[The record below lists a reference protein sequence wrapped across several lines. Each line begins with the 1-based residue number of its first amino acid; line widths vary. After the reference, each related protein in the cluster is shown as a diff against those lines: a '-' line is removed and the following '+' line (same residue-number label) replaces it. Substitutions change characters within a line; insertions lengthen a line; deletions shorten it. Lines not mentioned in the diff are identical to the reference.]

1 MNYKNLHIGK
11 LICLKVEESTLEI
24 SYICTFFKCDAEEIK
39 KMYEAETLDTEVLLS
54 WCKLL
59 KYDFFRVY
67 THHLILYSPQTK
79 AQLCNKDQKKKE
91 PAVPEFR
98 KNLYTVEIIAFIMEK
113 IFSGEMT
120 KIQVINRYGIPK
132 TTLYKWITKYESMEA

>member
-1 MNYKNLHIGK
+1 MQ
-11 LICLKVEESTLEI
+11 
-24 SYICTFFKCDAEEIK
+24 EIK
-39 KMYEAETLDTEVLLS
+39 KMYEAETLDTEILLS

-79 AQLCNKDQKKKE
+79 VRACNKVRKNKE
-91 PAVPEFR
+91 PAGSEFR

-113 IFSGEMT
+113 ISSGEMT
-120 KIQVINRYGIPK
+120 KIQVISRYGIPK
-132 TTLYKWITKYESMEA
+132 TTLYKWISKYERMEV

>member
-1 MNYKNLHIGK
+1 MNYKKIHIGK
-11 LICLKVEESTLEI
+11 LIGLKVEESGLEI
-24 SYICTFFKCDAEEIK
+24 SYICTFLKCDMEDIK
-39 KMYEAETLDTEVLLS
+39 KMYETETLDAEVLLS

-67 THHLILYSPQTK
+67 TQHLILYSPQTK
-79 AQLCNKDQKKKE
+79 VYPCNKDQKKKE
-91 PAVPEFR
+91 PARPKFR

-132 TTLYKWITKYESMEA
+132 TTLYKWISKYESMEV